1 MATQGRYGRFV
12 LADGTVAY
20 AQIRGDELVLM
31 ATAPWLGLQETGRV
45 ASLAKAKRLCPVQP
59 RKILCIGRNYGAHAK
74 EMGADVPTIPLLFL
88 KPASALLAP
97 GGTVLLPP
105 ESERV
110 EHEAEL
116 GVIIGRGGRRIALE
130 QAMEHVFGYTVV
142 GDITARDL
150 QRADGQWSRAK
161 GFDTFCPVGPDLV
174 TGLNPGALRVTARV
188 NGQTRQDGN
197 TQDMI
202 FDVAKLVSHLS
213 QAMTLEPGDLIA
225 TGTPSGVGPLVDGD
239 EFEAE
244 VEGIGVLCV
253 KVLREARLPG

>member
-1 MATQGRYGRFV
+1 MTTQGRYGRFA

-20 AQIRGDELVLM
+20 ARIEGDELVLL

-45 ASLAKAKRLCPVQP
+45 ASLAQAKRLCPVQP
-59 RKILCIGRNYGAHAK
+59 AKILCIGRNYGAHAK
-74 EMGADVPTIPLLFL
+74 EMGADVPKIPLLFL
-88 KPASALLAP
+88 KPPSSLLAP

-116 GVIIGRGGRRIALE
+116 GVVIGRGGRRIAVE
-130 QAMEHVFGYTVV
+130 RAMDHVFAYTVV

-174 TGLNPGALRVTARV
+174 TGVDPGALRVTARV
-188 NGQTRQDGN
+188 NGETRQDGN
-197 TQDMI
+197 TRDMM

-239 EFEAE
+239 VFEAE
-244 VEGIGVLCV
+244 VESVGVLSV
-253 KVLREARLPG
+253 KMRKE